1 MVGVYP
7 CRSAAMR
14 EHRHPHPHR
23 DPRQPRADARP
34 GTNPP
39 VFAWLPV
46 DSASGYRLE
55 VARDPDLEEICLDEG
70 DLQGSPVSARDRLPA
85 GQVLLA
91 LVRGVRGDVGGLRL

>member
-1 MVGVYP
+1 MK
-7 CRSAAMR
+7 

-46 DSASGYRLE
+46 DSASGYRLQ
-55 VARDPDLEEICLDEG
+55 VARDSGFEDICLDKG
-70 DLQGSPVSARDRLPA
+70 NLRDPLTTVRLSALKDRVSNVSAMSCA
-85 GQVLLA
+85 NK
-91 LVRGVRGDVGGLRL
+91 